1 MSCYN
6 IIDTMTPLQTI
17 LQLFLEMEKGGC
29 MDANNL
35 GTIERIIGQVS
46 PNLKKRISLYQMEK
60 GE

>member
-1 MSCYN
+1 MSSYN

-35 GTIERIIGQVS
+35 GTIERLVS
-46 PNLKKRISLYQMEK
+46 PNLKKRISLYQMEN